1 MKSLT
6 TGDLRNAFNIVL
18 IMGVLPFIF
27 NCATQ
32 NPNQTTTQVTSDTT
46 IASNKLAVEA
56 VKAETLPDNL
66 VITLQ
71 PKIVVAETSKSHN
84 GHKSKSH
91 HKKSLNI
98 DSLYMSVSKI
108 EAFDGTNWIVAFD
121 YLNDANQQPLTVQIG
136 GLFGESPVELYRLNV
151 PTGSSYS
158 EFRISLTDGNYFT
171 LVNKAADLI
180 PLTLEEEEGDEAG
193 SIQIKNKANLIVP
206 VTDGYKTTVAFE
218 INVKE
223 SIEGKHGNY
232 EFEPHIALAGYLQE
246 ILPIEK
252 TAAIDPRL
260 LAIR

>member
-1 MKSLT
+1 MKTLT
-6 TGDLRNAFNIVL
+6 TGDLRNALNIVL

-32 NPNQTTTQVTSDTT
+32 DPNQTTTLATTDTT
-46 IASNKLAVEA
+46 IASNKLIVDV
-56 VKAETLPDNL
+56 VKPQALPDNL

-71 PKIVVAETSKSHN
+71 PKVVVAETSNKHYGDRSR
-84 GHKSKSH
+84 SH

-121 YLNDANQQPLTVQIG
+121 YLNSVNQQPLAVQIG

-171 LVNKAADLI
+171 LVNQAADLI
-180 PLTLEEEEGDEAG
+180 PLTLEEEDEAG

-246 ILPIEK
+246 ILPVEK
-252 TAAIDPRL
+252 TAIDPRAL
-260 LAIR
+260 PLAVK